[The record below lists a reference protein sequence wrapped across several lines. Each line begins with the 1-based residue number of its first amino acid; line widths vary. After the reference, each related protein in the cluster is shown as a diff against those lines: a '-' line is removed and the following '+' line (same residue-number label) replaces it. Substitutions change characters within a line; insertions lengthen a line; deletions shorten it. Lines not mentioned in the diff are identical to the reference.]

1 MISKVVIVGVG
12 LIGGSIAKALRER
25 YPTLTL
31 VGVDREP
38 VLQAEAVHRLFS
50 ETRLA
55 DSTAVNGLDGTGLV
69 VLAMPARTIAAC
81 VGTWLELGC
90 PVMDCGSTKQWIIQ
104 AASAAPRREWF
115 VPSHPMAGR
124 ERGGFENSR
133 ADLFARRQW
142 IVCPSGVQPSAIEAA
157 RWLVDVVG
165 GIWTEMTALEHDDAV
180 AFTSHLPQLIASWL
194 AANVSDAQR
203 CAVGP
208 AFRDMTRVAGG
219 PDAIWR
225 DILATN
231 AGPIGDAAR
240 RLSEDFATLAEAL
253 AKTESG
259 VDEALKLLARA
270 RQEPRG

>member
-25 YPTLTL
+25 HPKLTL
-31 VGVDREP
+31 VGVDREA
-38 VLQAEAVHRLFS
+38 VLRTEAVRRWFS
-50 ETRLA
+50 ETHGV
-55 DSTAVNGLDGTGLV
+55 DSASVSDFAGAGLV
-69 VLAMPARTIAAC
+69 VLAMPARAIAAS
-81 VGTWLELGC
+81 VGDWLQVGC
-90 PVMDCGSTKQWIIQ
+90 PVMDCGSTKQWIAQ
-104 AASAAPRREWF
+104 AASAAPRRDWF

-133 ADLFARRQW
+133 ADLFAGRQW
-142 IVCPSGVQPSAIEAA
+142 IVCPLGAQPRAVEAA

-165 GIWTEMTALEHDDAV
+165 GIWTEMTTLDHDEAV
-180 AFTSHLPQLIASWL
+180 ALTSHLPQLIASWL

-208 AFRDMTRVAGG
+208 GFHDMTRVAGG
-219 PDAIWR
+219 PDSIWR

-231 AGPIGDAAR
+231 AGPIRDAAQ
-240 RLSEDFATLAEAL
+240 RLSEDFAALAEAL
-253 AKTESG
+253 TCPETG

-270 RQEPRG
+270 RQEPRT